1 MPVTFQVVGNLA
13 DFGNDVRADVMV
25 RATAT
30 PGVKVGDVAVHS
42 NEPETVVTDA
52 AGAFTLELVSLPG
65 VWYRIQTPYANAINT
80 VHLAGY
86 VPDVGD
92 PTTGTVFPAL
102 TVINLKDVVS
112 EDPTPG
118 YEAVFWAGPEGP
130 QGPAGPTG
138 ATGAT
143 GPEGPTGPAGPQGDT
158 GPTGPQGAKGDTGDD
173 STVPGPSNYDIWL
186 AEGNV
191 GTEADFLD
199 AQAFKVSQ
207 SFGYRIHAADTPP
220 PTATV
225 DGLPVLWLSAGSV
238 LAPVPTAPIA
248 PTWNLSTYTVTVP
261 SIVGVEYQLVDG
273 ATVTP
278 LTPLTETSLAGF
290 TRPHLARV
298 QAVAKPG
305 YVLTSAYAW
314 ERLLTDA
321 SLLALYASDG
331 LTGTPAAALA
341 PTGVGTVGRT
351 FDMALGGSG
360 TALTWRGY
368 HVTEPTG
375 LAIAASGTTATKN
388 AAVSNPVQ
396 GFGGYFVGADDY
408 EVRVDVSAFA
418 PAHSRQI
425 AFLAGCTTANGG
437 NGATVS
443 IRINVTTASIIF
455 EASGTVT
462 GTQTDTYRTSVTEA
476 MLLGVWRFQWVGRV
490 LQVIAPDGQTFG
502 RNYGTS
508 GVAYGQ
514 YVVHNIVGSSSVFPE
529 ITSVAVYR

>member
-1 MPVTFQVVGNLA
+1 VVGNLA

-52 AGAFTLELVSLPG
+52 AGAFVLELVSLPG
-65 VWYRIQTPYANAINT
+65 VWYRIRTPYANAINT

-238 LAPVPTAPIA
+238 LAPVPTVPTA
-248 PTWNLSTYTVTVP
+248 PTFNLATRTVTAP
-261 SIVGVEYQLVDG
+261 SVVGVEYQIVDG
-273 ATVTP
+273 PAVTP
-278 LTPLTETSLAGF
+278 LVPLAETSVAGF
-290 TRPHLARV
+290 ARPYTLTVR
-298 QAVAKPG
+298 AVAKPG
-305 YVLTSAYAW
+305 YVLTSGYSW
-314 ERLLTDA
+314 TRQLVDEA
-321 SLLALYASDG
+321 SLALWASDG
-331 LTGTPAAALA
+331 FAGSPSAGLA
-341 PTGVGTVGRT
+341 PPGVDAIGRT
-351 FDMALGGSG
+351 WDMTLGGSS
-360 TALTWRGY
+360 TPAPTWRGV
-368 HVTEPTG
+368 HVSQPAGLMIDATG
-375 LAIAASGTTATKN
+375 TKATVTTDPAWTTTTSGWAAL
-388 AAVSNPVQ
+388 
-396 GFGGYFVGADDY
+396 FVGADHWLTEIDIANF
-408 EVRVDVSAFA
+408 V
-418 PAHSRQI
+418 PAHSRSVM
-425 AFLAGCTTANGG
+425 LYVGG
-437 NGATVS
+437 N
-443 IRINVTTASIIF
+443 
-455 EASGTVT
+455 ASGLSGAAISIGIGST
-462 GTQTDTYRTSVTEA
+462 TQAPARRTA
-476 MLLGVWRFQWVGRV
+476 
-490 LQVIAPDGQTFG
+490 AA
-502 RNYGTS
+502 S
-508 GVAYGQ
+508 GWPPLRSPGCR
-514 YVVHNIVGSSSVFPE
+514 GS
-529 ITSVAVYR
+529 